1 MGDRGWEERNQ
12 EQDGLSPFESK
23 CCNDSVNLRLPKSEA
38 NVEWNRG
45 RQAPKNVMS
54 FLHLDPALPE
64 AEPTPCSFLGHH
76 NYMTCIFV
84 SLWLV

>member
-1 MGDRGWEERNQ
+1 MGGERNR

-23 CCNDSVNLRLPKSEA
+23 CCNDYVKLRLPKSEA